1 MSVSRRLSYDHREA
15 SVTGSGESIV
25 GYVGKARC
33 TEVLLKGLS
42 HLEYRGYDSAGLAL
56 HTDSGIE
63 QLRRVG
69 RLNRLNEAVKEHD
82 ADFIRVRAGVGH
94 TRWATHGRPTETN
107 AHPHLG
113 GEGTVAVV
121 HNGIIENHAK
131 LRDKLERDGYEFRS
145 ETDTEVIAHL
155 IAHEMRKDAT
165 LREAMAEALRRFEGS
180 FAVAAVS
187 IAEPETIVAAR
198 SHSPLV
204 IGLGEGESWEEGYSE
219 RRPSPTSSRP
229 RPAARKWWSLPERVI
244 RRRRMPPAVCCAF
257 RRRRRYWSLSFRSFR
272 CNFSLTASPK
282 RAPSTW
288 TSRATSPRAPP
299 SNDHDNRFSDF
310 GECRKEMEVLPL
322 MQRKGK
328 AKEKEKR
335 I

>member
-1 MSVSRRLSYDHREA
+1 MC
-15 SVTGSGESIV
+15 GIV

-69 RLNRLNEAVKEHD
+69 RLNRLNEGVKEHD
-82 ADFIRVRAGVGH
+82 ADFIRVRAGGGH

-131 LRDKLERDGYEFRS
+131 LRDTLERDGYEFRS

-219 RRPSPTSSRP
+219 RRPSPTSRRP
-229 RPAARKWWSLPERVI
+229 RPAARKWWSFAREGDSEAEDASRCLLRIPEAAEILEPIVSIIPLQLLAYRVAKA
-244 RRRRMPPAVCCAF
+244 RDLDVD
-257 RRRRRYWSLSFRSFR
+257 
-272 CNFSLTASPK
+272 K
-282 RAPSTW
+282 
-288 TSRATSPRAPP
+288 PR
-299 SNDHDNRFSDF
+299 N
-310 GECRKEMEVLPL
+310 L
-322 MQRKGK
+322 
-328 AKEKEKR
+328 AKSVTVE
-335 I
+335 

>member
-1 MSVSRRLSYDHREA
+1 
-15 SVTGSGESIV
+15 
-25 GYVGKARC
+25 
-33 TEVLLKGLS
+33 
-42 HLEYRGYDSAGLAL
+42 
-56 HTDSGIE
+56 
-63 QLRRVG
+63 
-69 RLNRLNEAVKEHD
+69 VKEHD
-82 ADFIRVRAGVGH
+82 ADFIRVRAGGGH

-131 LRDKLERDGYEFRS
+131 LRDTLERDGYEFRS

-219 RRPSPTSSRP
+219 RRPSPTSRRP

-257 RRRRRYWSLSFRSFR
+257 RRRRRYWSLSFRSYR
-272 CNFSLTASPK
+272 CNFSLTASPT
-282 RAPSTW
+282 RALDVDKPRNLAKS
-288 TSRATSPRAPP
+288 ATV
-299 SNDHDNRFSDF
+299 
-310 GECRKEMEVLPL
+310 E
-322 MQRKGK
+322 
-328 AKEKEKR
+328 
-335 I
+335 